1 MSTLQ
6 VVRNPRHPH
15 VLMLQ
20 VDGEPLHG
28 AGEVTLVSKGKS
40 LLELQVK
47 FFEFELLGE
56 DFPGKGF
63 IDPIKDKA
71 AADAAEKA
79 GLAAPKG
86 RP

>member
-6 VVRNPRHPH
+6 VVRNPRHPD

-28 AGEVTLVSKGKS
+28 AGEVTLVSKGKDIT
-40 LLELQVK
+40 ELHVT
-47 FFEFELLGE
+47 FFQFDLLGE
-56 DFPGKGF
+56 AFPGKGF
-63 IDPIKDKA
+63 IDPVKDKA
-71 AADAAEKA
+71 ATTAAEKA
-79 GLAAPKG
+79 GLISQV